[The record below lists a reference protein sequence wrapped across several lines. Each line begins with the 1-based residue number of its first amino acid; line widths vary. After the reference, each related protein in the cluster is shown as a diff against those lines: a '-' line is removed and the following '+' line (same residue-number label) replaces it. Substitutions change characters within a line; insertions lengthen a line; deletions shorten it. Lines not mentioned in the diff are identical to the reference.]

1 MSNTIHDNPD
11 TTIDDVHLATIE
23 DARRQALALIRARQG
38 HSELRHQ
45 MLQIYG
51 GRCAVTGTDVIET
64 LDVALIVPSTS
75 EQAHHPR
82 NALLLRTDL
91 HTLFVKHLIA
101 VDSATM
107 SIVLSPLLCHSSY
120 AELAGRSLRRPVHAS
135 DCPDRQALDLHRS
148 WLQTEA
154 IVQPYRP
161 KAVDYSPVKLSTLP
175 SLRSHDPSFLGAPAG
190 LASRITLLPLSGMTL
205 NNKSCVN
212 SICFHPRG
220 DDIAVAC
227 WDGLIRIWRINDAFL
242 VNTLNGEIGEVNS
255 VCFSPD
261 GQYIASGGRNPNV
274 QIWHYA
280 DGKLIHSLAG
290 HEGAVFSVAYSPHS
304 RLLASGS
311 WDRTVRIWDSDDGSS
326 VQILND
332 HRGAVNSVAFSPAGT
347 SVASA
352 SHDRNVRIWDARDGR
367 LMHLL
372 QGHSDA
378 VFSIAY
384 SPDGRV
390 LASAGCDRA
399 IHLWDTVTGACI
411 RVLEGH
417 SGAIFTLAY
426 SPNGK
431 TLISGDY
438 DRNLRLWRAGD
449 GILLHEGHQH
459 FEGIT
464 TLNYAPDASHI
475 ISGSFDATVRFW
487 RLSAE

>member
-1 MSNTIHDNPD
+1 MSNTTHDNPD
-11 TTIDDVHLATIE
+11 ITAGDMHLATIE

-38 HSELRHQ
+38 RSELRHQ

-75 EQAHHPR
+75 DQAQHPG

-91 HTLFVKHLIA
+91 HTLFVKHLLAI
-101 VDSATM
+101 DSATM
-107 SIVLSPLLCHSSY
+107 SVVLSPLLHHSSY
-120 AELAGRSLRRPVHAS
+120 AELDGRPLRRPVHES

-154 IVQPYRP
+154 IVQPFRSE
-161 KAVDYSPVKLSTLP
+161 ASDYSPVKLSTLP
-175 SLRSHDPSFLGAPAG
+175 SLRSHDPSFLGEPPG
-190 LASRITLLPLSGMTL
+190 PASRITLLPLSGMTL

-212 SICFHPRG
+212 SVCFHPRG

-261 GQYIASGGRNPNV
+261 GQYIASGGRNRNV
-274 QIWHYA
+274 QIWRYA
-280 DGKLIHSLAG
+280 NGELVHSLAG
-290 HEGAVFSVAYSPHS
+290 HEGAVFSVTYSPHS
-304 RLLASGS
+304 KLLASGS
-311 WDRTVRIWDSDDGSS
+311 WDRTVRIWDSDDGNP

-332 HRGAVNSVAFSPAGT
+332 HRGAINSVAFSPDGEH
-347 SVASA
+347 VASA
-352 SHDRNVRIWDARDGR
+352 SHDRSVRIWHARDGR
-367 LMHLL
+367 LLHLL
-372 QGHSDA
+372 QGHTDA

-390 LASAGCDRA
+390 LASAGCDRTV
-399 IHLWDTVTGACI
+399 HLWDTVNGKRI
-411 RVLEGH
+411 QILEGH

-426 SPNGK
+426 SPDGK
-431 TLISGDY
+431 TLVSGDY

-449 GILLHEGHQH
+449 GVLLHEGHQH

-464 TLNYAPDASHI
+464 ALNYAPDASHVV
-475 ISGSFDATVRFW
+475 SGSFDATVRFW